1 MEVCH
6 LGRQVSMEL
15 SIEFRDGVLWATIT
29 GQVTLGE
36 STKMCSLTCDAAV
49 QSGVDRILVDASGAD
64 GDISDL
70 DRIDLGKRWRNT
82 TSANLWFSKSLSSE
96 IRHWSMDS

>member
-1 MEVCH
+1 
-6 LGRQVSMEL
+6 MEL

-36 STKMCSLTCDAAV
+36 STKMCCVTCDAAV

-70 DRIDLGKRWRNT
+70 DRYRLGETMAEYYITKPLVFKIAIVGT
-82 TSANLWFSKSLSSE
+82 
-96 IRHWSMDS
+96 RHWSMDSEHLWHRIVE